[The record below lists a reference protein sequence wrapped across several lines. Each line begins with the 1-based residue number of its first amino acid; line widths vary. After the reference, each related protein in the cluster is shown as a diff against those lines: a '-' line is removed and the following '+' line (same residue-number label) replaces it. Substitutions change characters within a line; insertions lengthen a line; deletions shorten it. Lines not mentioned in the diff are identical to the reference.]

1 MPTTWTM
8 TSVLRPLI
16 RFAAFTTTALATA
29 LLGSLAIAPP
39 TLAVQFGQQ
48 ELDQDRVIAIAEPI
62 RNGRLYKLL
71 ILEQI
76 SNVRP
81 CWQVRDGDPITV
93 EPLLLNFDFTGIC
106 GRSADSNGYS
116 VRIGGEDLDSQYR
129 LQIDRRGD
137 TLVLL
142 AIPARDQNSPTLEIG
157 QANGITT
164 DFAKIE
170 LNPGWRMT
178 RRLYHGQPLGH
189 IYLTHD
195 QDLSTL
201 IATASGSDSAG
212 SVGPILPPPGEN
224 RPSIVLP
231 PSPRPSLPPPP
242 NPVPSPPP
250 LASNNSGVYYRLI
263 VPGTSPDILQRV
275 QGVEPSAFRNTVN
288 GHSVIQAGIFRQRH
302 RAAELQQQLKL
313 ANLPAQIIQGS
324 GPIAT
329 NSHPVLPRAP
339 QGRMVVMIDPGHGGA
354 DPGAVGIGG
363 LQEKGINLAISQ
375 RIQQV
380 LQQQGVTAILTR
392 SDDRE
397 IDLDPRVLHAERANA
412 DLFVSIH
419 SNAISLSRPDVNG
432 LETYYYDT
440 GYGLAQSI
448 HNTVLRRT
456 NMLDRGIRQSRFY
469 VLLYTSMPAV
479 LVETG
484 FVTGQEDAAR
494 LRNPAARDQ
503 IADAIAEGI
512 LNYIQ

>member
-1 MPTTWTM
+1 M

-16 RFAAFTTTALATA
+16 TFAAATTTA
-29 LLGSLAIAPP
+29 LLGSLGIA
-39 TLAVQFGQQ
+39 TSTQAFQFDQQ
-48 ELDQDRVIAIAEPI
+48 ELNPDRVIAIAEPI
-62 RNGRLYKLL
+62 RHGQLYKLL

-81 CWQVRDGDPITV
+81 CWQERDGNPITV

-106 GRSADSNGYS
+106 GRRSDSNGYS
-116 VRIGGEDLDSQYR
+116 LRIAGADLDSQYR
-129 LQIDRRGD
+129 LQIVQREGV
-137 TLVLL
+137 LVLL
-142 AIPARDQNSPTLEIG
+142 AIPARDQNSPALEIG
-157 QANGITT
+157 RSNGVTT

-170 LNPGWRMT
+170 LNAGWRMT
-178 RRLYHGQPLGH
+178 RRLYNGQPLGH

-195 QDLSTL
+195 QDLNTL
-201 IATASGSDSAG
+201 IAHAWASGPFESDR
-212 SVGPILPPPGEN
+212 PILPPPTAN
-224 RPSIVLP
+224 QPSGQLP
-231 PSPRPSLPPPP
+231 LSPRPPLPAQPV
-242 NPVPSPPP
+242 NPAPSPPP
-250 LASNNSGVYYRLI
+250 LSSANSGVYYRLI
-263 VPGTSPDILQRV
+263 VAANSPNILERVHAIEPG
-275 QGVEPSAFRNTVN
+275 AFRNTVN
-288 GHSVIQAGIFRQRH
+288 GQSVIQAGIFRQRH
-302 RAAELQQQLKL
+302 RAVELQQRLRQ
-313 ANLPAQIIQGS
+313 ANLSSQIIQAS

-329 NSHPVLPRAP
+329 NPNPAMPRIS
-339 QGRMVVMIDPGHGGA
+339 QGQVVVMIDPGHGGA

-397 IDLDPRVLHAERANA
+397 IDLDPRVLHADRVNA

-456 NMLDRGIRQSRFY
+456 GMLDRGLRQSRFY

-494 LRNPAARDQ
+494 LRDPTARNQ
-503 IADAIAEGI
+503 LADAIAEGI
-512 LNYIQ
+512 LNYIK